1 MELVKLVMEIYYNLI
16 RLQELEDNNFADN
29 NNKSENNFNS
39 KENSNSNNKNGTN
52 SRSPQSAYYANH
64 SNTHSNNIEQQQR
77 ATSRVHNAHQ
87 QNDNIYMNNSG
98 LNSSFSEMKQNINH
112 QQHQQQH
119 QQQHHQQQQKQLK
132 PAPTNNSKL
141 IASTIQNMESFNLND
156 NETVSNDYIN
166 RLIDEINKNSNRRG
180 NFHLIVK
187 KHLGSFSLFLCFFKN
202 K

>member
-64 SNTHSNNIEQQQR
+64 SNNIEQQQR

-119 QQQHHQQQQKQLK
+119 HQQQQKQQK

-187 KHLGSFSLFLCFFKN
+187 N
-202 K
+202 I

>member
-29 NNKSENNFNS
+29 NNKSENNFNP
-39 KENSNSNNKNGTN
+39 KDNNNSNNKNGTN
-52 SRSPQSAYYANH
+52 SRSPQSVYYANH
-64 SNTHSNNIEQQQR
+64 SHNHNNNNIEQQQ
-77 ATSRVHNAHQ
+77 ATTRVHNAHQ
-87 QNDNIYMNNSG
+87 HNDNIYMNNSG
-98 LNSSFSEMKQNINH
+98 LNSSITEMKQNIT
-112 QQHQQQH
+112 QQ
-119 QQQHHQQQQKQLK
+119 HQQQQKQQK

-180 NFHLIVK
+180 FFLIFIK
-187 KHLGSFSLFLCFFKN
+187 KN
-202 K
+202 